1 VPEHDGCRSLRRVLA
16 SIWRMR
22 SRPVRLVKIEQS
34 IPQVTR
40 RKTCVA
46 QARKANVDSLSTFD
60 QIYWT
65 QRTKIDA

>member
-1 VPEHDGCRSLRRVLA
+1 
-16 SIWRMR
+16 MR